1 MKRLPTLLLTAA
13 LAMTVAPLRAQP
25 YAGLEA
31 SATRLSD
38 PSWRG
43 RGVGVIGGWVL
54 SDTWATELGVRRLGS
69 DLVVN
74 QPTSG
79 SLWEVSLLGRMNLS
93 GGLNAY
99 ARLGAS
105 QVSGALADSHP
116 KAGRV
121 KPLLGLGLH
130 ALVTENWALRAEVQ
144 RVGSGLVG
152 LRLGLVRRF

>member
-1 MKRLPTLLLTAA
+1 MKPLSTLLLAA
-13 LAMTVAPLRAQP
+13 TLAAPLSPLHAQP

-43 RGVGVIGGWVL
+43 RGVGLIGGWVL

-79 SLWEVSLLGRMNLS
+79 SLWEISLLGRMNLS
-93 GGLNAY
+93 GGVNAY
-99 ARLGAS
+99 GRLGAS
-105 QVSGALADSHP
+105 RVTGALADAHP
-116 KAGRV
+116 KAGRL

-130 ALVTENWALRAEVQ
+130 ALVTDNWALRAEVQ